1 MLLFKIE
8 LDLETILPSVSNY
21 FYLVVEEILWIHL
34 TGGRAGLRLRIAFT
48 AIMEHKR
55 NTGWVI
61 IAAASTLCQRNK
73 AMDGPDVVSTATT
86 RSHCVAFW
94 DLVVEHV
101 LWVFHAGLGAG
112 PGFWEAFS
120 PIKMQE

>member
-1 MLLFKIE
+1 MPLFKIE
-8 LDLETILPSVSNY
+8 LDLEMILPTVSNY
-21 FYLVVEEILWIHL
+21 FYLVVEEILWICL

-61 IAAASTLCQRNK
+61 IAASCTLCQRDK

-94 DLVVEHV
+94 DLVENTFFGSSVPGWAQV
-101 LWVFHAGLGAG
+101 LVFG
-112 PGFWEAFS
+112 
-120 PIKMQE
+120 